1 MNAALTMAPRT
12 LGQGGCAAAGYQ
24 TSRHEIEPLGAP
36 PVDLGAL
43 GSLLYRHSANAR
55 TRARSGGGR

>member
-1 MNAALTMAPRT
+1 MNAALTMAPRP
-12 LGQGGCAAAGYQ
+12 LGRAGCAAARYP
-24 TSRHEIEPLGAP
+24 TSRPEIEPLGAP

-43 GSLLYRHSANAR
+43 GSLRYRHSANAR